1 MNSRSNLFLVLAAFV
16 VSGMV
21 LSPIPVENVL
31 NNNPYKEKNFTGKN
45 VFLKSQ
51 KTLVYNSTF
60 GKTYSSIQ
68 KKDSFYIMTT
78 KGEDF
83 FYRQTYLMKNDG
95 IYIYET
101 YQKMSPMIFVNIEEL
116 FTYNKPVLR
125 MPLPFIVSKKWE
137 WKGME
142 YSDGDENRLTVSGEI
157 KGVKSLQTKAGTFE
171 TILFETSIN
180 SSSGTKNFVKEWIS
194 EEYGIIKSE
203 IEINGGGIMGTL
215 RDLLGYGKIY
225 FELEEVK

>member
-31 NNNPYKEKNFTGKN
+31 NDNSNKEKIFTGKN

-68 KKDSFYIMTT
+68 KKDSLYIMTT

-83 FYRQTYLMKNDG
+83 FYRQSYLIKNDG

-101 YQKMSPMIFVNIEEL
+101 YQKMSPMIFVEIEDL
-116 FTYNKPVLR
+116 FTYNRPVLR
-125 MPLPFIVSKKWE
+125 IPLPFTINKNWE
-137 WKGME
+137 WKGFE
-142 YSDGDENRLTVSGEI
+142 YDDGDKNNLTITGTI
-157 KGVKSLQTKAGTFE
+157 KGNETIITKAGTFE
-171 TILFETSIN
+171 TTVFETSIV
-180 SSSGTKNFVKEWIS
+180 SSSGTKNLVKEWIS
-194 EEYGIIKSE
+194 EEIGVIKSK
-203 IEINGGGIMGTL
+203 IEINGGGVMGML
-215 RDLLGYGKIY
+215 RDLLGYGTIF
-225 FELEEVK
+225 FELEEMK